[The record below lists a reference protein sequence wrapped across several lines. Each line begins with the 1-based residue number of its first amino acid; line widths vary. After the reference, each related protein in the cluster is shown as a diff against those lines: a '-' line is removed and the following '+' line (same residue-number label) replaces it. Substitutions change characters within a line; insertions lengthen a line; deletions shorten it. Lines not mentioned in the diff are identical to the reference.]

1 LARFA
6 RLLGVGWA
14 TEKES
19 MVADDSVETVVVSL
33 AQEADYRLRIEFG
46 GEVPALTGDEP
57 PPLGGGQ
64 GPSPVQLLAASVGS
78 CLSDSLLFALRKYKQ
93 KPEPLTCS
101 VAATVGRNPDG
112 RLRVL
117 RMEVVLTLGVAAARL
132 EHLERAVRQFE
143 QFCTVTRSVGE
154 AIPIAVEVRDVTGQV
169 VG

>member
-1 LARFA
+1 M
-6 RLLGVGWA
+6 
-14 TEKES
+14 T
-19 MVADDSVETVVVSL
+19 DDSGEQVVVNL
-33 AQEADYRLRIEFG
+33 AQEADYRFRIEFEG
-46 GEVPALTGDEP
+46 GVPALTGDEP

-93 KPEPLTCS
+93 KPEPLACS
-101 VAATVGRNPDG
+101 VAATVGRNPEG

-117 RMEVVLTLGVAAARL
+117 RMKVVLTLGVAAQGL

-154 AIPIAVEVRDVTGQV
+154 AIPIAVEVRDATGQV
-169 VG
+169 VS

>member
-1 LARFA
+1 M
-6 RLLGVGWA
+6 
-14 TEKES
+14 TEDRDEQ
-19 MVADDSVETVVVSL
+19 VVVSL
-33 AQEADYRLRIEFG
+33 AQEADYRFRIEFG

-64 GPSPVQLLAASVGS
+64 GSSPVQLLAASVGS

-101 VAATVGRNPDG
+101 VAATVGRNPEG

-117 RMEVVLTLGVAAARL
+117 GMKVVLTLGVAAQRV

-143 QFCTVTRSVGE
+143 QFCTVTRSVGD
-154 AIPIAVEVRDVTGQV
+154 AIPIAVEVRDATGQV
-169 VG
+169 VS